1 LTCSRWL
8 SASLW
13 FACSLPTNGAAAAC
27 NAQQRTLRYMKPG
40 FPQRVSSQSGDVAF
54 EPTAEAPRA
63 GEVVLEIGIVLALHL
78 AIALAITLTLT
89 SFGI

>member
-1 LTCSRWL
+1 
-8 SASLW
+8 
-13 FACSLPTNGAAAAC
+13 
-27 NAQQRTLRYMKPG
+27 MKPG